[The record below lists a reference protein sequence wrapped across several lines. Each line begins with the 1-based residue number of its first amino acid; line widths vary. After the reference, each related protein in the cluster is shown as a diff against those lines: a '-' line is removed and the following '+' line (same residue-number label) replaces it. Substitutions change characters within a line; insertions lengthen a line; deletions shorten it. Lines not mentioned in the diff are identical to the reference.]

1 MNLLQA
7 KKHCHL
13 MKIAKFKYSPLG
25 KPFEKKIKTNKSTSR
40 SSIKSSCKKESL
52 TLLKQK

>member
-40 SSIKSSCKKESL
+40 SLIKSSCKKESL
-52 TLLKQK
+52 TLLK